1 MIPAYCAAVTCTAMG
16 YAGRV
21 GLRLPAIAYR
31 TIAAAGAAG
40 AALSTAAGLF
50 APVFPMP
57 KPTGPYRV
65 GKTTRMWIDR
75 ARRSWLLKTRRKTG
89 KQPLPEHRMMMANV
103 WYPAADANPKNRRDT
118 DESASKSASESAS
131 KSSTRDPQPWP
142 EDEEA
147 KAMFAAY
154 FARRREDVSPETARH
169 QERYDARLR
178 AARRRGERRRAHW
191 MEPLLAT
198 TLAESFELPGWVV
211 DYFRL
216 VKMEAT
222 TDAPVA
228 NPPPFERHDD
238 GEGHAGGFPLVLFS
252 HSFTGVKEQNSALLQ
267 ELASWGH
274 VVVAVDHPHD
284 AALVLYPD
292 GSTADFRGYDMPREL
307 EPRNWWRFRHE
318 HARWRA
324 LDLAHALER
333 MVDANSDPDHPL
345 FRKIDLSRVSVI
357 GHSFG
362 GAAAVMLAQMDPRIT
377 SAVLFDPWMWPL
389 GRERAA
395 AGTPCPLLV
404 FEAPE
409 FMWDRDIFCVTNG
422 EMSSLL
428 CAATAPRAAGDGEGA
443 GENERVAPGALANVG
458 GEAETAASGDGT
470 GEEAVRSHGEG
481 GGDGGVDDGEGSGEG
496 ERAEGGS
503 TTTNARVEVPIERST
518 TATEME
524 KAAVGS
530 TTPPVPPKPP
540 PPPPP
545 PSLPPSLPKTPPSPR
560 STRTLPNRR
569 PVSSVRTWTVLR
581 AWGTTTRTDITSAA
595 PRPDSARRPSRPRDT
610 DARR

>member
-1 MIPAYCAAVTCTAMG
+1 
-16 YAGRV
+16 
-21 GLRLPAIAYR
+21 
-31 TIAAAGAAG
+31 
-40 AALSTAAGLF
+40 
-50 APVFPMP
+50 
-57 KPTGPYRV
+57 
-65 GKTTRMWIDR
+65 
-75 ARRSWLLKTRRKTG
+75 
-89 KQPLPEHRMMMANV
+89 
-103 WYPAADANPKNRRDT
+103 
-118 DESASKSASESAS
+118 
-131 KSSTRDPQPWP
+131 
-142 EDEEA
+142 
-147 KAMFAAY
+147 MFAAY

-395 AGTPCPLLV
+395 AGLRVRCSCSRRRSSCGIATSSASPTGRCPV
-404 FEAPE
+404 CSARRPRREP
-409 FMWDRDIFCVTNG
+409 RVTVRARART
-422 EMSSLL
+422 SAS
-428 CAATAPRAAGDGEGA
+428 PRA
-443 GENERVAPGALANVG
+443 RSRTS

-496 ERAEGGS
+496 ERAEGGGS
-503 TTTNARVEVPIERST
+503 GEGECAEGGGSGEGECAEGSGEGEFAGGSGDASASSAASAASSAASSFAAAVSSENASVSAEHEDPSKPAPGFVGSHVDGFAGVGYYDEGRILLRRRRAWIRRDARLAHATQTRGDEPPATPPRRVRRYPRVRGIARIGRIARPRRGRDERPRRRRRFGRVGWFGGFGGFGGFGRASAPPRREAVVGRLRRIERI
-518 TATEME
+518 
-524 KAAVGS
+524 VG
-530 TTPPVPPKPP
+530 KH
-540 PPPPP
+540 
-545 PSLPPSLPKTPPSPR
+545 PR
-560 STRTLPNRR
+560 RR
-569 PVSSVRTWTVLR
+569 ERQ
-581 AWGTTTRTDITSAA
+581 
-595 PRPDSARRPSRPRDT
+595 RRG
-610 DARR
+610 RR